1 MARKLLLPR
10 EVAMMRGATG
20 AVGTVCRGS
29 PIDQVKRRGTPDDL
43 VTRFLDQGS
52 HSALSSFEE
61 WAMPKSHKKN
71 LTRSLAAG
79 LAVCAVAPGTALAV
93 PATNGPSA
101 AANSGSGVT
110 AQDYRSL
117 DYRAPTQTGSRG
129 DGAAKQALRSDQTDG
144 RATGASAAPGPPQ
157 WPVNPQPIAK
167 AHPAARATP
176 ANDGGVDTGIW
187 IGLAAAA
194 LALAAGIGFA
204 GGQRSRSGRQGQPA

>member
-1 MARKLLLPR
+1 MA
-10 EVAMMRGATG
+10 
-20 AVGTVCRGS
+20 
-29 PIDQVKRRGTPDDL
+29 
-43 VTRFLDQGS
+43 
-52 HSALSSFEE
+52 
-61 WAMPKSHKKN
+61 KSHKKN

-93 PATNGPSA
+93 PATDGPSA

-129 DGAAKQALRSDQTDG
+129 DSAAKQALRFDQTHG

-176 ANDGGVDTGIW
+176 AKDDGVDTGIW
-187 IGLAAAA
+187 IAVGAAA
-194 LALAAGIGFA
+194 LLVAGAIGFA
-204 GGQRSRSGRQGQPA
+204 GDQRLRTGRQRQLA

>member
-1 MARKLLLPR
+1 
-10 EVAMMRGATG
+10 
-20 AVGTVCRGS
+20 
-29 PIDQVKRRGTPDDL
+29 
-43 VTRFLDQGS
+43 
-52 HSALSSFEE
+52 
-61 WAMPKSHKKN
+61 MPKYHKKN

-79 LAVCAVAPGTALAV
+79 LAVCAIAPGTALAM
-93 PATNGPSA
+93 PATDGPSA
-101 AANSGSGVT
+101 AANSGVGVS

-144 RATGASAAPGPPQ
+144 SGTGGAAAPGPPQ

-167 AHPAARATP
+167 AHPAATANP
-176 ANDGGVDTGIW
+176 SNDGGVDAGIW

-204 GGQRSRSGRQGQPA
+204 GGKRVRTDRQHQPA